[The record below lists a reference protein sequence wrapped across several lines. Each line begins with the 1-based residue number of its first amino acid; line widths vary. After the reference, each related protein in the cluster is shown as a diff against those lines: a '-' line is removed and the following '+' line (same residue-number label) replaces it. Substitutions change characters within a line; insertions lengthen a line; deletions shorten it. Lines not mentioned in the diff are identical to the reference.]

1 MYAEE
6 WTEEKHNEYVTNCLQ
21 AYNNAC
27 EHFGYENP
35 LDVFKKL
42 KIPKDITEDTL
53 VWHSDFHTYCV
64 NEYFMYSSDTIRDEI
79 IQLSSFVVI
88 DQSLAKS
95 LAEYIGERKVLEIM
109 AGTGCL
115 AKALSDQGVSIHP
128 TDIFEDTYCF
138 DGYQNLFMDVE
149 QMDCIEAIEKY
160 AKEYDILLCSWPRSE
175 SPIIEALQTMRRE
188 NPNMVM
194 LYIGE
199 GYEGCCAPDDFFEEA
214 ELVEIPS
221 ITLKRWGGIYDSI
234 YLYK

>member
-1 MYAEE
+1 MNAEE
-6 WTEEKHNEYVTNCLQ
+6 VERYDYYIKNCLQ

-35 LDVFKKL
+35 LEVFERRE
-42 KIPKDITEDTL
+42 IPKDITEDTL
-53 VWHSDFHTYCV
+53 TWHSDFFKYCADK
-64 NEYFMYSSDTIRDEI
+64 FFLYSSSAIRDEMI
-79 IQLSSFVVI
+79 RLSSFVVI

-95 LAEYIGERKVLEIM
+95 LAEYIGDRKVLEIM

-115 AKALSDQGVSIHP
+115 AKALSDQGITIHP

-138 DGYQNLFMDVE
+138 HGYQNMFMDVE

-175 SPIIEALQTMRRE
+175 SPIVEALQTMRRV

-199 GYEGCCAPDDFFEEA
+199 DYGGCCAPDEFFEEA
-214 ELVEIPS
+214 FVEIPR
-221 ITLKRWGGIYDSI
+221 ITLKRWYGIYDSI
-234 YLYK
+234 LIIK